1 MSNTSNE
8 LVIHCWCEIL

>member
-8 LVIHCWCEIL
+8 FSAHR